1 MGFYRGPHIVTD
13 GLVLHLDAAN
23 TKSYPGSGTTWSDV
37 SGNDNNGTLTNSPTF
52 SSSNSGTFN
61 FDESND
67 YVKIDNTSILP
78 TAAYTKI
85 AAFRPESSTSNI
97 ISGGSTGDSGQ
108 HAFWMGGTSTTL
120 QSGHNGNWSTVAYS
134 PGDMLNQWW
143 IGAVTFNTVTGW
155 VLYLNGQQVDTDAST
170 ATFIGGNTVRIG
182 AYNDAANLFDGDIST
197 VMIYNRA
204 LTPQEVLQNYNATKS
219 RFGL

>member
-1 MGFYRGPHIVTD
+1 MGFYRGPSIIKD
-13 GLVLHLDAAN
+13 GLVLYLDAGN
-23 TKSYPGSGTTWSDV
+23 VKSYPGSGTTWFDR
-37 SGNDNNGTLTNSPTF
+37 SGNSNNATLYNSPTYTN
-52 SSSNSGTFN
+52 SNSGTFN

-97 ISGGSTGDSGQ
+97 ISGGSDSQ

-120 QSGHNGNWSTVAYS
+120 QSGHNGNWDTVSYS

-170 ATFIGGNTVRIG
+170 STFVGGNTVRIG
-182 AYNDAANLFDGDIST
+182 AYNDAANLFDGDIAT
-197 VMIYNRA
+197 AMVYNRA
-204 LTPQEVLQNYNATKS
+204 LSAAEILQNYNATKS
-219 RFGL
+219 RFNL

>member
-1 MGFYRGPHIVTD
+1 MAFSRGPSIVKD
-13 GLVLHLDAAN
+13 GLVLYLDAAN
-23 TKSYPGSGTTWSDV
+23 QKSYPGSGTTWYDK
-37 SGNDNNGTLTNSPTF
+37 SGNGNNSTLTNSPTF

-67 YVKIDNTSILP
+67 YVKVDNTSILP

-97 ISGGSTGDSGQ
+97 ISGGSDGQ

-120 QSGHNGNWSTVAYS
+120 QSGHNGNWGTVTYS

-170 ATFIGGNTVRIG
+170 STFTGVSTVRIG
-182 AYNDAANLFDGDIST
+182 AYNDAANLFDGDIAT

-204 LTPQEVLQNYNATKS
+204 LTAEEILQNYNATKS

>member
-1 MGFYRGPHIVTD
+1 MGFYRGPSIIKD
-13 GLVLHLDAAN
+13 GLVLYLDAGN
-23 TKSYPGSGTTWSDV
+23 VKSYPGSGTTWFDR
-37 SGNDNNGTLTNSPTF
+37 SGNSNNATLYNSPTYTN
-52 SSSNSGTFN
+52 SNSGTFN

-97 ISGGSTGDSGQ
+97 ISGGSDSQ

-120 QSGHNGNWSTVAYS
+120 QSGHNGNWDTVSYS

-170 ATFIGGNTVRIG
+170 STFVGGNTVRIG
-182 AYNDAANLFDGDIST
+182 AYNDAANLFDGDIAT
-197 VMIYNRA
+197 AMVYNRA
-204 LTPQEVLQNYNATKS
+204 LTADEILQNYNATKS
-219 RFGL
+219 RYGL